1 MSNFSFKSFGIVLLV
16 GLVCLLIVFIIMY
29 IRKKISDKNHKKAMA
44 ELKKMLS
51 TRMEIENEG
60 VNSVKTEVDALKKEN
75 ENMRITLS
83 TLDQKAGRKETRQLQ
98 LYQIAIEKRMV
109 SSAGFAPAWQQE
121 LSEAEQSLRSSIV
134 GKIPFVGRFITSGNS
149 HILIEDK
156 DSLK

>member
-1 MSNFSFKSFGIVLLV
+1 MHTAAEAHTGLGSFP
-16 GLVCLLIVFIIMY
+16 
-29 IRKKISDKNHKKAMA
+29 RTD
-44 ELKKMLS
+44 
-51 TRMEIENEG
+51 EIG
-60 VNSVKTEVDALKKEN
+60 EVDALKKEN

-98 LYQIAIEKRMV
+98 LYQIAIEKLMV
-109 SSAGFAPAWQQE
+109 SSPGFAPAWQQA
-121 LSEAEQSLRSSIV
+121 LSEAEESLKSSIV

>member
-1 MSNFSFKSFGIVLLV
+1 MNWFNYEGENVMKWAVLSDLHMNFKNCTTITA
-16 GLVCLLIVFIIMY
+16 
-29 IRKKISDKNHKKAMA
+29 RDK
-44 ELKKMLS
+44 L
-51 TRMEIENEG
+51 
-60 VNSVKTEVDALKKEN
+60 VDALKKEN

-98 LYQIAIEKRMV
+98 LYQIAIEKLMV
-109 SSAGFAPAWQQE
+109 SSPGFAPAWQQA
-121 LSEAEQSLRSSIV
+121 LSEAEESLKSSIV

>member
-1 MSNFSFKSFGIVLLV
+1 MI
-16 GLVCLLIVFIIMY
+16 LITDFFTNIHN
-29 IRKKISDKNHKKAMA
+29 DKNNQKTHKAYKKPNTKAF
-44 ELKKMLS
+44 
-51 TRMEIENEG
+51 
-60 VNSVKTEVDALKKEN
+60 KTEVDALKKEN

-98 LYQIAIEKRMV
+98 LYQIAIEKLMV
-109 SSAGFAPAWQQE
+109 SSPGFAPAWQQA
-121 LSEAEQSLRSSIV
+121 LSEAEESLKSSIV